1 MKKYIVSAFLVV
13 IVSVC
18 CLVPAHADKITTI
31 AEIIGWGTNPDL
43 VNVGED
49 ELVARR
55 DKVLTVW
62 QPYSSIGSMARAYL
76 SYDALSAL
84 ALDLN
89 SSGYPCYL
97 EFNRNLQLYVI
108 RGTGQV
114 ETLGAITI
122 LDRYLTNGERGLFCC
137 QYNTDS
143 LLSSVNSTLESLD
156 TFFTS
161 RFDNWLTNLSSS
173 LDTHFSRVRLALDD
187 IQGAALNISTSV
199 AGLPPALSTFAEIL
213 NSALFEH
220 DYTDGVGI
228 ASLVYEL
235 RLAVLQGN
243 SYLTAIST
251 KLDNLPDG
259 SASVDI
265 DTAPIVTAIDGLTS
279 LFSLGDIQSI
289 EVGKSAGFTAPKG
302 SAQSVSVS
310 CADDT
315 GYVLFSE
322 FGVILPNPG
331 SFNFSSL
338 FLTSPSIGC
347 LGYEV
352 SASCDS
358 FDYSVIVS
366 GNEYSGTLRLFD
378 SSGSQLSFESGDLLR
393 PSATVNH
400 WEVARVSGGVVGI
413 DSCTGLEQGLRF
425 EDIFPRCALVPV
437 RDLIAAPSLFASYCY
452 QVGYGRYPYA
462 GCSVLNATDSVL
474 TVEYVNPSSLLNW
487 FVNRQSDFRYWL
499 DGKLNGFSFSGSSD
513 LTSVT
518 ARLDTIIEQLQTTSG
533 ESSCDH
539 TYIQDVTQVP
549 TCILPG
555 LQVST
560 CSQCGDSY
568 SEILAALGHDWQC
581 TSHVEAVTDPDTGEV
596 TQSGYDIYTCSRCGD
611 TYNDYA
617 GDGAPSDYGD
627 TSISKIIVKLFSKLG
642 TFVGKIISWIIGLF
656 DKILSGLNDIITQ
669 FSDLTTQITGFG
681 GDFPTWLSGFWG
693 ILPQEF
699 QLALTFSFVCVFIGV
714 IGRKLFFA

>member
-1 MKKYIVSAFLVV
+1 M
-13 IVSVC
+13 
-18 CLVPAHADKITTI
+18 
-31 AEIIGWGTNPDL
+31 
-43 VNVGED
+43 
-49 ELVARR
+49 
-55 DKVLTVW
+55 
-62 QPYSSIGSMARAYL
+62 
-76 SYDALSAL
+76 
-84 ALDLN
+84 
-89 SSGYPCYL
+89 
-97 EFNRNLQLYVI
+97 
-108 RGTGQV
+108 
-114 ETLGAITI
+114 
-122 LDRYLTNGERGLFCC
+122 
-137 QYNTDS
+137 
-143 LLSSVNSTLESLD
+143 
-156 TFFTS
+156 
-161 RFDNWLTNLSSS
+161 
-173 LDTHFSRVRLALDD
+173 
-187 IQGAALNISTSV
+187 
-199 AGLPPALSTFAEIL
+199 
-213 NSALFEH
+213 
-220 DYTDGVGI
+220 
-228 ASLVYEL
+228 

-243 SYLTAIST
+243 SYLSAISI

-279 LFSLGDIQSI
+279 LFSLGDTQSI
-289 EVGKSAGFTAPKG
+289 EVGESAGFTAPKG

-331 SFNFSSL
+331 SLNFSSL
-338 FLTSPSIGC
+338 SLTSLSIGC

-366 GNEYSGTLRLFD
+366 GNEYFGTLRLFD

-518 ARLDTIIEQLQTTSG
+518 TRLDTIIEQLQTTSG
-533 ESSCDH
+533 SSPSDLSNIENALS
-539 TYIQDVTQVP
+539 TIIDKMDNLPASVDNIVVNITEDNSAYNIFYVEDENGDKKSVTSVA
-549 TCILPG
+549 
-555 LQVST
+555 
-560 CSQCGDSY
+560 GDSL
-568 SEILAALGHDWQC
+568 SA
-581 TSHVEAVTDPDTGEV
+581 
-596 TQSGYDIYTCSRCGD
+596 SG
-611 TYNDYA
+611 
-617 GDGAPSDYGD
+617 
-627 TSISKIIVKLFSKLG
+627 KLLQFLYKL
-642 TFVGKIISWIIGLF
+642 IIGSAIS
-656 DKILSGLNDIITQ
+656 DVDNSIGGLND
-669 FSDLTTQITGFG
+669 FFFDNA
-681 GDFPTWLSGFWG
+681 PSGLG
-693 ILPQEF
+693 E
-699 QLALTFSFVCVFIGV
+699 GV
-714 IGRKLFFA
+714 TVWD